1 MESAPWSFRGRI
13 ALVTGGSRG
22 IGRAVATRLAELGA
36 DVVVNYASNPDAAR
50 KVVEAVEALGRR
62 ALAVK
67 ADVSREDEVRHMVA
81 AVEETLGPIDVLVN
95 NAGITRDGLFVRM
108 NEADWDVVLA
118 VNLKGAFLVSKAVAR
133 GMMKRRS
140 GSIVNLSSVVGR
152 RGNVGQANYA
162 AAKAGLIGLT
172 KSLARELAPRGIR
185 VNAVAPGYV
194 ETDMTAT
201 IADEAKAAIYENT
214 PLKRLGR
221 PEDVAEAVVF
231 LAGDAAR
238 YITGVVLPV
247 DGGMGI

>member
-36 DVVVNYASNPDAAR
+36 DVAVNYASNPEAAR
-50 KVVEAVEALGRR
+50 KVVGAVEALGRR

-108 NEADWDVVLA
+108 DEADWDVVLA

-194 ETDMTAT
+194 ETDMTAA

-238 YITGVVLPV
+238 YITGAVLPV